1 MFNKINRPIWPRPMP
16 CRSRVIGWTLPLS
29 RVLGVGKVSWIG
41 RTRMTGVR
49 EMLND
54 IEREVA
60 YTRHLIGRDEL
71 DPRVMQAMSRV
82 PRHEFVPESERR
94 YAYENGPAP
103 IGHGQTISQ
112 PYIVALMSDL
122 LETTPG
128 DRVLE
133 VGTGSGYQAAILS
146 LLVDEVH
153 SVEIIEALA
162 VAARERLHR
171 LGFRN
176 VICHLGNGYKGWP
189 EAAPYDGV
197 IVTAA
202 APYIP
207 SALLDQLKPGR
218 KLVIPVGEPY
228 SHQELMVIEKD
239 AAGGVKEQLILGV
252 AFVPLVSG
260 SD

>member
-1 MFNKINRPIWPRPMP
+1 MIRPRPGL
-16 CRSRVIGWTLPLS
+16 SRGRAAVQTLPIS
-29 RVLGVGKVSWIG
+29 RVLGVDTLSGIG
-41 RTRMTGVR
+41 RTHMTGVR

-71 DPRVMQAMSRV
+71 DARVMQAMSRV

-122 LETTPG
+122 LETSPG
-128 DRVLE
+128 DRILE

-146 LLVDEVH
+146 LLVEEVH
-153 SVEIIEALA
+153 SVEIIEALSSS
-162 VAARERLHR
+162 ARDRLHR

-176 VICHLGNGYKGWP
+176 VVCHLGDGYRGWP
-189 EAAPYDGV
+189 EAAPYDGI

-202 APYIP
+202 APFIP

-218 KLVIPVGEPY
+218 KLVIPLGEPY
-228 SHQELMVIEKD
+228 SHQELMVVEKSL
-239 AAGGVKEQLILGV
+239 AGEVTEQLILGV

-260 SD
+260 SG